1 MEQVGRGK
9 HYKSLGTEQ
18 TGLGKHFKSV
28 GAEQPGLG
36 KHYKSLG
43 TERTGLSKHYKSL
56 GTASYGDRSWRD
68 FLSGGDPV
76 WPRPPPMN
84 DPLMILRCLLQ
95 TELLIIHPNYLKCR
109 CGAIR
114 NNR

>member
-1 MEQVGRGK
+1 MEQAGRGK
-9 HYKSLGTEQ
+9 YYKSLGTEQ
-18 TGLGKHFKSV
+18 IGLGKHFKSV

-68 FLSGGDPV
+68 FLSGGDPCV
-76 WPRPPPMN
+76 ATSPPDERSFD
-84 DPLMILRCLLQ
+84 DPTMSSA
-95 TELLIIHPNYLKCR
+95 N
-109 CGAIR
+109 
-114 NNR
+114 

>member
-1 MEQVGRGK
+1 MEQAGRGK
-9 HYKSLGTEQ
+9 RYKSLGTEQ

-56 GTASYGDRSWRD
+56 GTASYGDRSWKD
-68 FLSGGDPV
+68 FLSGGPLCGHAPPDERSFDDPT
-76 WPRPPPMN
+76 MSSAN
-84 DPLMILRCLLQ
+84 
-95 TELLIIHPNYLKCR
+95 
-109 CGAIR
+109 
-114 NNR
+114 